1 MKTPA
6 SALHALKTLPKMV
19 DGERLQAK
27 IDADDILRKLKSL

>member
-1 MKTPA
+1 MITPA

-27 IDADDILRKLKSL
+27 IDVDDILRKLKPL